1 LRNPISPKA
10 SSCLIRAFAIPSA
23 LVLLFS
29 FAARGAEPRPRIGLV
44 LEGGGAL
51 GFAHIAVL
59 EWLEQHHIPIDYIA
73 GTSMGGLV
81 GGMYATGKS
90 PAEIKQIVDSIDWNA
105 TIDGQTKFQDL
116 AYRRKEDRVA
126 YPTRF
131 EFGLRDGLSL
141 PSGLNAGQAVGL
153 VFDHA
158 LLPYSGLSSFDN
170 LPIPFRCVATDLM
183 TGQAKVF
190 DRGSLSL
197 ALRATMS
204 IPGLFSPVNIDG
216 HIYSDGAAVDNLPV
230 DIARKMGADIVIAVH
245 LDLGP
250 QNRKSLESLLGVVA
264 RNVAIMVAANELRSM
279 KLADMLLNVDM
290 SNFTSLEFN
299 RRNEIIPYGTRA
311 AEAKKAMLTRL
322 SIGDDEWN
330 RYLDA
335 RASRIKTATP
345 PPQFIAVDG
354 TSPEKKEVIASRL
367 SSFLDKP
374 IDQPKLETVL
384 TQLSGWGYFSRLS
397 YSLTKKD
404 QQTGLHIRA
413 EEKTYGPP
421 FLNLGVTIDGTDI
434 NNIGF
439 GMAGR
444 ITFLNVGN
452 LRSEW
457 RTDAFFGTNNGITSE
472 YYRAFSD
479 SSKWFVAPRAYLTRT
494 EFNIYND
501 RDRIAQYFQLR
512 KGGGIDFG
520 YALSPRA
527 EIRVGQDIARYSMYL
542 KLGLPIVDN
551 AAAAVAIS
559 SARFQYL
566 GQDDAVIPR
575 SGLIHQS
582 TFQWYSARV
591 DGGAY
596 PSLQTRT
603 SIFRRTSA
611 RGSVFGTAA
620 GGTTFGATGLDLQS
634 FSLGGPLQLGAYG
647 RNELLG
653 NQYFLLQAG
662 YLHELFRLSPLTGS
676 TFYAAALYEVG
687 KVYGDPLLPKL
698 PNDFSFALIGK
709 TAIGPVFVGGSVGD
723 SGHRKWW
730 FGVGRIF

>member
-1 LRNPISPKA
+1 LQNPTSPKA
-10 SSCLIRAFAIPSA
+10 GSCLVRAFVVPSA
-23 LVLLFS
+23 LVVLFS
-29 FAARGAEPRPRIGLV
+29 LAARAAETRPRIGLV

-59 EWLEQHHIPIDYIA
+59 EWLEQHHIPIDDIA
-73 GTSMGGLV
+73 GTSMGALV

-90 PAEIKQIVDSIDWNA
+90 PAEIRGIVDSIDWNA

-116 AYRRKEDRVA
+116 AYRRKEDRLA

-153 VFDHA
+153 VFDHV
-158 LLPYSGLSSFDN
+158 LLPYSGLNSFND

-183 TGQAKVF
+183 TGRAKVF

-197 ALRATMS
+197 ALRATVS

-230 DIARKMGADIVIAVH
+230 DIARQMGAEIIVAVH

-250 QNRKSLESLLGVVA
+250 QNPKSLESLLGVVG

-279 KLADMLLNVDM
+279 KLADILLNVDM
-290 SNFTSLEFN
+290 SNFATLDFN
-299 RRNEIIPYGTRA
+299 RRDEIIPYGTRA
-311 AEAKKAMLTRL
+311 AEVKRAMLTRL
-322 SIGDDEWN
+322 ALSDNEWR
-330 RYLDA
+330 RYLEA
-335 RASRIKTATP
+335 RASRVKTATP
-345 PPQFIAVDG
+345 PPEFLTVDG
-354 TSPEKKEVIASRL
+354 TSPEKKKAIASGL

-374 IDQPKLETVL
+374 IDQTKLETVL

-397 YSLTKKD
+397 YSLIKKNG
-404 QQTGLHIRA
+404 QTGLNIRA

-421 FLNLGVTIDGTDI
+421 FLNLGLTIDGTDI

-444 ITFLNVGN
+444 LTFLNVGN
-452 LRSEW
+452 FRSEW

-512 KGGGIDFG
+512 KGGGIDLG
-520 YALSPRA
+520 YSGSPKA
-527 EIRVGQDIARYSMYL
+527 EIRVGQDIARYSTYL
-542 KLGLPIVDN
+542 KLGVPIVEN
-551 AAAAVAIS
+551 AAETVAVS
-559 SARFQYL
+559 SIRFQYL

-575 SGLIHQS
+575 SGLIQQS
-582 TFQWYSARV
+582 AFQWFSARI

-596 PSLQTRT
+596 PSLQTKT
-603 SIFRRTSA
+603 SYFRRTSA
-611 RGSVFGTAA
+611 RGSLFGTAA
-620 GGTTFGATGLDLQS
+620 GGTAFGATGLDLQS

-676 TFYAAALYEVG
+676 TFYATALYEVG
-687 KVYGDPLLPKL
+687 KVYGNPLLPKL
-698 PNDFSFALIGK
+698 PNDVSFALIGK
-709 TAIGPVFVGGSVGD
+709 TAMGPVFVGGSVGD
-723 SGHRKWW
+723 SSHRKWW